1 VSFRPTRLDDLP
13 LAPPVQPLPV
23 IGISVVDLTKP
34 NNEYQDKLLGTG
46 FNRIGDT
53 QFASALGETL
63 RADLER
69 GLRKSI
75 KGDVLDVWILD
86 LGFYWEK
93 TGADFVPIVN
103 IFTYG
108 QSGRFMCSALLN
120 VRLGTESR
128 KLNVEN
134 IVSMDT
140 AGTQSGESIYKQP
153 SRNCYSGLVPKTMEA
168 IAEFARRKHSH

>member
-1 VSFRPTRLDDLP
+1 LP
-13 LAPPVQPLPV
+13 LAPPIQSLPV
-23 IGISVVDLTKP
+23 RGISVVDLTKP
-34 NNEYQDKLLGTG
+34 NNEHQDKVLGTG

-63 RADLER
+63 RVDLEK
-69 GLRKSI
+69 GLRKSTE
-75 KGDVLDVWILD
+75 GDVLDVWILD

-120 VRLGTESR
+120 VRLGTDSK

-134 IVSMDT
+134 IVPMDT
-140 AGTQSGESIYKQP
+140 TGTQSGESIYKQP
-153 SRNCYSGLVPKTMEA
+153 SRNCYSGLVPKTIEA
-168 IAEFARRKHSH
+168 IAEFVKRKGSQ